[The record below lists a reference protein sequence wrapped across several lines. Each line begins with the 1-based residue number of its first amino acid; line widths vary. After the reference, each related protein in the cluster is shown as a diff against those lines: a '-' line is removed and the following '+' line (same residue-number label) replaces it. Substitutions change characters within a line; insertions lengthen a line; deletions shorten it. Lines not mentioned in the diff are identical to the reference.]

1 MHGRAEMTLRR
12 TRDLSARLDRRAF
25 MAMLGGTAAAAM
37 PHPPSALAQGRQAPR
52 RVGVLTWWSEADR
65 EEQAQ
70 EVALAQGL
78 VALGW
83 KEGGNLKT
91 EYRRVFGES
100 DRLNSYAKL
109 LIDHKPDLLIGVA
122 TPAVSALLRATRT
135 IPVVFTEVSDPVGS
149 GFVETLARP
158 GGNATGFVDIEAS
171 LSGKWLELL
180 KQAIPSITRVALMF
194 NPKTA
199 PGAGSYYLRPFEAAA
214 RTLGVEPV
222 AAPVRDPADIV
233 ETMASLAPNAGLV
246 LMPDAFVVM
255 NRDMI
260 IAQAARRKV
269 AAIYPFRFFAAE
281 GGLMSYGVSLIEQNR
296 QAAGYVDR
304 ILKGEKPADLPVQ
317 LPTQF
322 EFVINLKT
330 AKALGVTLPAPLLA
344 NAEAVIE

>member
-1 MHGRAEMTLRR
+1 
-12 TRDLSARLDRRAF
+12 
-25 MAMLGGTAAAAM
+25 MLGG
-37 PHPPSALAQGRQAPR
+37 SALAALSNPSAALAQAPQTAR
-52 RVGVLTWWSEADR
+52 RMGVLTWWSEADP

-70 EVALAQGL
+70 EIALAQGL
-78 VALGW
+78 AVLGW
-83 KEGGNLKT
+83 RNGANIRI

-100 DRLNSYAKL
+100 DRLDSYAKQ
-109 LIDHKPDLLIGVA
+109 LIDHKPDVLIGVA

-149 GFVETLARP
+149 GFVETLAHP
-158 GGNATGFVDIEAS
+158 GSNATGFVDIEAS

-180 KQAIPSITRVALMF
+180 RQAVPSITRVALMF

-199 PGAGSYYLRPFEAAA
+199 PGAGSYYLRPFEVAAGS
-214 RTLGVEPV
+214 LGLEPV
-222 AAPVRDPADIV
+222 AAPVRDAADIV
-233 ETMASLAPNAGLV
+233 TTMASLAPRAGLV
-246 LMPDAFVVM
+246 LMPDAFVVT

-269 AAIYPFRFFAAE
+269 AAIYPFRFFATE

-304 ILKGEKPADLPVQ
+304 ILKGEKPANLPVQ

-322 EFVINLKT
+322 ELVINLKT
-330 AKALGVTLPAPLLA
+330 AKALDVTLPAPLLA